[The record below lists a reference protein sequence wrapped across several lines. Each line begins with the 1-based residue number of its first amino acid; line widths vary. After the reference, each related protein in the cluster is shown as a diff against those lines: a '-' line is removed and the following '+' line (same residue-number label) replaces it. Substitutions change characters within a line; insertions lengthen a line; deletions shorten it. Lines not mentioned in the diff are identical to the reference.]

1 MNVDI
6 LGLNSS
12 HWPKQSL
19 LIWII
24 LGLALIVGIGSLA
37 GGIYIEIS
45 RVGAVLALLLLVLFE
60 LRDGHK
66 RFLTSPLFLLST
78 IGILFFSVAQG
89 IWAPEPPWPD
99 TTRNFSL
106 YVGSQAEAIILVF
119 CMVGLVFYQFT
130 SGIVA
135 PSKSPEIT
143 ELPNY
148 VIFGLF
154 MLALSISIFDVVL
167 YYLKADMPP
176 IYAKV
181 HFVVPA
187 LLILSLI
194 LLIRNSVGRGG
205 YYKIGLFLFS
215 IFVLGGLVYV
225 GESKIVVFI
234 MTSLLLYSFR
244 IFSFSFRHL
253 ILVLLASVL
262 VVLALIQVIQQTR
275 WKVSGSMQSEQ
286 ISTNYSRIFQGKG
299 VWRQLE
305 TGYCL
310 GNVVKSHANQ
320 PFDASKQNFWIIGL
334 VPRVLWPDKPS
345 LSLGKVY
352 AVKYCSKLPHLVGHH
367 SSSITVLGQPLI
379 HGGIFGLIIH
389 AGLLLFALAGIEK
402 LNANRSAL
410 STCLVVALL
419 PWLIDFDQD
428 FAMYLANAVK
438 FALVMLILFIPIVLI
453 ERRDINGHLA

>member
-194 LLIRNSVGRGG
+194 
-205 YYKIGLFLFS
+205 
-215 IFVLGGLVYV
+215 
-225 GESKIVVFI
+225 
-234 MTSLLLYSFR
+234 
-244 IFSFSFRHL
+244 
-253 ILVLLASVL
+253 
-262 VVLALIQVIQQTR
+262 
-275 WKVSGSMQSEQ
+275 
-286 ISTNYSRIFQGKG
+286 
-299 VWRQLE
+299 
-305 TGYCL
+305 C
-310 GNVVKSHANQ
+310 
-320 PFDASKQNFWIIGL
+320 
-334 VPRVLWPDKPS
+334 
-345 LSLGKVY
+345 
-352 AVKYCSKLPHLVGHH
+352 
-367 SSSITVLGQPLI
+367 
-379 HGGIFGLIIH
+379 
-389 AGLLLFALAGIEK
+389 
-402 LNANRSAL
+402 
-410 STCLVVALL
+410 
-419 PWLIDFDQD
+419 
-428 FAMYLANAVK
+428 
-438 FALVMLILFIPIVLI
+438 
-453 ERRDINGHLA
+453 